1 MSYSE
6 ILVKDMLVSGSI
18 KTTGSTTMEMR
29 AFCGQSTSG
38 STTRHAQ
45 VRRGLSS
52 KELVM
57 DMNVGRLQEVV
68 DKGLRLICP
77 DAQAIYA
84 ITVGTRG
91 HKTRKVGQVTNR
103 TKL

>member
-1 MSYSE
+1 MA
-6 ILVKDMLVSGSI
+6 GNA
-18 KTTGSTTMEMR
+18 TTKMR
-29 AFCGQSTSG
+29 AFCGQLTSG
-38 STTRHAQ
+38 SITRHAQ

-68 DKGLRLICP
+68 DKELRLICP

-91 HKTRKVGQVTNR
+91 HKTRKVGQVINW
-103 TKL
+103 TKS

>member
-1 MSYSE
+1 MVL
-6 ILVKDMLVSGSI
+6 LVVTGNA
-18 KTTGSTTMEMR
+18 TTKMR

-91 HKTRKVGQVTNR
+91 HKTRKVGQVINW
-103 TKL
+103 TKS

>member
-1 MSYSE
+1 MLL
-6 ILVKDMLVSGSI
+6 LVV
-18 KTTGSTTMEMR
+18 TGNATMKMR

-38 STTRHAQ
+38 SITRHAQ

-57 DMNVGRLQEVV
+57 DMNVVRLQEVV
-68 DKGLRLICP
+68 DKELHLICP

-91 HKTRKVGQVTNR
+91 YKTRKVGQVINR
-103 TKL
+103 TKS

>member
-1 MSYSE
+1 MVL
-6 ILVKDMLVSGSI
+6 LVVTGNA
-18 KTTGSTTMEMR
+18 TTKMR
-29 AFCGQSTSG
+29 AFYGQSTPG
-38 STTRHAQ
+38 FITRHAH

-77 DAQAIYA
+77 NAQAIYA